1 MTQNS
6 REKLGRRE
14 AGLGCRRRIGRDAT
28 SALAGERLGRISRSL
43 NKTNA
48 VCCYL
53 TDRNQAN
60 AVLGGAHRRPR
71 KASASLFRADTE
83 AAARF
88 ATSLPPNGAKHFLI
102 ALNIE
107 KLCFREK
114 YELEVF
120 DFKQCDDFYVNIQ
133 FPSADQNNFKRRTF
147 WLLHVGFVLF

>member
-1 MTQNS
+1 MP
-6 REKLGRRE
+6 
-14 AGLGCRRRIGRDAT
+14 GCHKRIGRGK
-28 SALAGERLGRISRSL
+28 AGPHIAFFKQNE
-43 NKTNA
+43 A

-107 KLCFREK
+107 KLCFRET
-114 YELEVF
+114 
-120 DFKQCDDFYVNIQ
+120 N
-133 FPSADQNNFKRRTF
+133 
-147 WLLHVGFVLF
+147 